1 MKLAQSGREPDLLF
15 ISNETAQR
23 LTERKLEGADDLVIE
38 IIFPE
43 SVRRDRYEKF
53 DEYEEAGVREYW
65 IIDPRPGKQRADFY
79 VLDEHRRF
87 ALFATEDD
95 EQVNSHV
102 LPGFWLRSAW
112 LWEAEK
118 LSPLTCA
125 LQIPDMRA
133 LLLKQLS

>member
-23 LTERKLEGADDLVIE
+23 LTERKLEGAADLVIE

-65 IIDPRPGKQRADFY
+65 IIDPRPGKQR
-79 VLDEHRRF
+79 
-87 ALFATEDD
+87 
-95 EQVNSHV
+95 
-102 LPGFWLRSAW
+102 
-112 LWEAEK
+112 
-118 LSPLTCA
+118 
-125 LQIPDMRA
+125 QIFMF
-133 LLLKQLS
+133 